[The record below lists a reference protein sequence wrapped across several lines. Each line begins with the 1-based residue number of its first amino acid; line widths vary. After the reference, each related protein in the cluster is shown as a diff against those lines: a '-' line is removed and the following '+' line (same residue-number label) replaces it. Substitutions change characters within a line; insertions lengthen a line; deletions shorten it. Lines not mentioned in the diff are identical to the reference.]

1 MRACYR
7 LILMAFLGFE
17 SPRGACFN
25 YHFLGSNFR
34 LSVALQLASDEW
46 VNPAEDSVL
55 AENAL

>member
-1 MRACYR
+1 
-7 LILMAFLGFE
+7 MAFLGFE

-55 AENAL
+55 AVNAL